1 MLTTLSDPEDVIGG
15 LECGA
20 DNFIVKPPDR
30 AYLVACIQRVL
41 ANSRL
46 ENVDGALAVEIFFS
60 GRRHR
65 IASSRLQILNLLL
78 STYETAVQKNLELSR
93 ARDELQALNEHLEE
107 KVEERT
113 AALLAEISER
123 KRTEEALRESEERF
137 RRLAANA
144 EDTVYRF
151 FTLSLDLL
159 AIAGLDGYFKRLNPA
174 RAPVARFRSP
184 GRSGSQHCCGPT
196 ACGRGRAG

>member
-1 MLTTLSDPEDVIGG
+1 M
-15 LECGA
+15 
-20 DNFIVKPPDR
+20 
-30 AYLVACIQRVL
+30 
-41 ANSRL
+41 
-46 ENVDGALAVEIFFS
+46 
-60 GRRHR
+60 
-65 IASSRLQILNLLL
+65 
-78 STYETAVQKNLELSR
+78 QKNQELSR

-174 RAPVARFRSP
+174 WEKTLGYPVAELLARPWLDFVHP
-184 GRSGSQHCCGPT
+184 DD
-196 ACGRGRAG
+196 RAASIAAGQRLAQGQNVRNAVDTHTHGNPRLG